1 MKKIFKGQKIHIAC
15 VSLLLVML
23 LAGCDL
29 LKPPIEYGIEYGRN
43 HIKTPHGTAW
53 IGDTYDG
60 VKLVVGNEK
69 NEPLRETGLSEDP
82 WMITASEKY
91 LYVLIERRAL
101 KYYLLKYDYSLKKKA
116 EYEVPYSQVTYR
128 NGYLFGYLE
137 AVSYTHLTLPTT

>member
-1 MKKIFKGQKIHIAC
+1 MKNVFKERKIHIAC
-15 VSLLLVML
+15 VCLLLVML

-43 HIKTPHGTAW
+43 YIKTPHGTAW

-101 KYYLLKYDYSLKKKA
+101 KYYLLKFIYTKKGG
-116 EYEVPYSQVTYR
+116 R
-128 NGYLFGYLE
+128 F
-137 AVSYTHLTLPTT
+137 

>member
-43 HIKTPHGTAW
+43 YIKTPHGTAW

-60 VKLVVGNEK
+60 
-69 NEPLRETGLSEDP
+69 
-82 WMITASEKY
+82 
-91 LYVLIERRAL
+91 
-101 KYYLLKYDYSLKKKA
+101 
-116 EYEVPYSQVTYR
+116 
-128 NGYLFGYLE
+128 
-137 AVSYTHLTLPTT
+137 AVSYTHLTLPTKLEV

>member
-1 MKKIFKGQKIHIAC
+1 MKNIFKERKIHIAC
-15 VSLLLVML
+15 VCLLLVML

-43 HIKTPHGTAW
+43 YIKTPHGTAW

-82 WMITASEKY
+82 WMITASERY
-91 LYVLIERRAL
+91 LYVVIERRAL
-101 KYYLLKYDYSLKKKA
+101 RQNMKCLTHKLLTEMDTCLAIWRKGCRIQLICWHRKC
-116 EYEVPYSQVTYR
+116 R
-128 NGYLFGYLE
+128 II
-137 AVSYTHLTLPTT
+137 